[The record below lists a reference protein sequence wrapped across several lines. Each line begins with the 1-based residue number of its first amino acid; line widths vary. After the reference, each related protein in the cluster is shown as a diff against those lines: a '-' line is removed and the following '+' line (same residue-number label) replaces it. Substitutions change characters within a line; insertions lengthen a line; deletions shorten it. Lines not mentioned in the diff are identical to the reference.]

1 MTFENNKAIIVME
14 NGKPREC
21 SSIKEKVEMY
31 VSLLL
36 RTEFGKYKVNESTD
50 FGLTVYKY
58 ISNKDIPISIV
69 KSELKREIKEQLV
82 YIDVIKSVE
91 NFAISRK
98 GNQLNVSFDIYLKDG
113 ETVKISEVVINGA

>member
-1 MTFENNKAIIVME
+1 MTFENNKATIVME

-21 SSIKEKVEMY
+21 SSIKEKVELY
-31 VSLLL
+31 VNLLL
-36 RTEFGKYKVNESTD
+36 RTEFGKYKVNDSTD

-82 YIDVIKSVE
+82 YINAINIVD
-91 NFAISRK
+91 NFEINRK
-98 GNQLNVSFDIYLKDG
+98 GNQLNVSFDIHLKDG
-113 ETVKISEVVINGA
+113 ESVQISEVVINAA